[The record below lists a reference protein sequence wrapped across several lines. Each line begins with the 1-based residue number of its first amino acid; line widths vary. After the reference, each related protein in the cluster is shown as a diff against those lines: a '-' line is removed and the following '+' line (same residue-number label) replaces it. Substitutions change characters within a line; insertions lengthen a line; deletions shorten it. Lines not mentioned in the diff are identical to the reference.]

1 MQAPMNRPPGTLVL
15 LRHAQSL
22 WNLENRFSGW
32 ADMDLSEGGIAEA
45 HRAGRL
51 LRDHGLRFDRAFVS
65 PLKRAT
71 QTLDIVR
78 AELGQDKLPA
88 TVDWH
93 LNERHYGALQGLD
106 KAETAARYG
115 AEQFQ
120 RWRRGYRDTPPPLA
134 PNDPRHPRFDARYAD
149 LPTERLP
156 ATESLEDTERRVV
169 AYWRQAIVPHL
180 ERGETVLVVSHGN
193 TLRALVKHLR
203 GMSESEVER
212 LDIPTGVPLVYE
224 YRAPAIVKSYRPGL
238 ENPLET

>member
-65 PLKRAT
+65 PLQRAT
-71 QTLDIVR
+71 PTLDIVR
-78 AELGQDKLPA
+78 AELGPDNLPA
-88 TVDWH
+88 
-93 LNERHYGALQGLD
+93 ER
-106 KAETAARYG
+106 R
-115 AEQFQ
+115 
-120 RWRRGYRDTPPPLA
+120 
-134 PNDPRHPRFDARYAD
+134 
-149 LPTERLP
+149 P

-203 GMSESEVER
+203 GLSESEVER
-212 LDIPTGVPLVYE
+212 LEIPTGVPLVYE

-238 ENPLET
+238 VQLLEA